1 MNGPDASLILTSS
14 LRPACLVEGCPC
26 KDARIVSP
34 RRAAYFASLA
44 SSRGQTADRAIVA
57 DDGWRLPT
65 SPALE
70 VTRALAALEIG
81 A

>member
-1 MNGPDASLILTSS
+1 MNGPDASLIATSS
-14 LRPACLVEGCPC
+14 LRAACLVEGCSC
-26 KDARIVSP
+26 KDARILSP
-34 RRAAYFASLA
+34 RRAAYFASIA
-44 SSRGQTADRAIVA
+44 AARGQTADRAIVA

-70 VTRALAALEIG
+70 ASWALAALEVR

>member
-1 MNGPDASLILTSS
+1 MDRPDISQILTSS

-34 RRAAYFASLA
+34 RRAAYFASIA